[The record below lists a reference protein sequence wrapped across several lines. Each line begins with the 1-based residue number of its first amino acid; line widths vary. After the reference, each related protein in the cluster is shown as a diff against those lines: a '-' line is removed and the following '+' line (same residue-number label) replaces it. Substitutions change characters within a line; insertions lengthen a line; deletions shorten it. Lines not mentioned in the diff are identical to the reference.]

1 MVLIM
6 VLLILFTDIVYV
18 PSKQNIKNT
27 NNNQVIVVFRY
38 DDYSSKS
45 ATYLEQQ
52 IIDLFKKHHLALTIG
67 VVPYVSAGPERDH
80 YPQGVIPLSPA
91 KAEILREA
99 RRGGTVDVALHGYT
113 HLNLRPHS
121 LRKATEFA
129 GLDYQSQYLRIRE
142 GKNFL
147 EQTLAAPVETFIPP
161 WSTYDANTLLALENL
176 KFRGISANLSG
187 YDNPSCPLKFLPCTC
202 SLSELPEVLRYAQRH
217 GQYPQIVCV
226 LFHEYDFLEINYAVG
241 KETKQIRFQDFV
253 EIIQSVASQKHIT
266 VRTID
271 QLIRENLD
279 LSVERYINN
288 KYYLRLAH
296 LKPAF
301 WPPHYGVYVPTDTA
315 YDFRIRNIFKNLNAN
330 RIYNISM
337 VAAFYLIILLIF
349 IGITYIIGLFFFR
362 FISASQII
370 YALITCSCVS
380 LLLFLLGYDIFV
392 HRIHYTVLIPAVSLL
407 GASIGLWIS
416 FPKKRARNW

>member
-6 VLLILFTDIVYV
+6 VLLISFTDIVYV
-18 PSKQNIKNT
+18 PSKQDIKIT
-27 NNNQVIVVFRY
+27 NNNQVILVFRY

-52 IIDLFKKHHLALTIG
+52 IIDLFKEHHLALTIG
-67 VVPYVSAGPERDH
+67 VVPYVSTSPEIDH

-91 KAEILREA
+91 KAEILWEA

-113 HLNLRPHS
+113 HYNIRPHS

-129 GLDYQSQYLRIRE
+129 GLDYQSQYLRLRE

-147 EQTLAAPVETFIPP
+147 EQTLAAPMETFIPP
-161 WSTYDANTLLALENL
+161 WSTYDANTVLALEAL
-176 KFRGISANLSG
+176 KFRCISANLSG
-187 YDNPSCPLKFLPCTC
+187 YDNPSCPLKFLPSTC

-217 GQYPQIVCV
+217 GQYPQIICV
-226 LFHEYDFLEINYAVG
+226 LFHEYDFREINYEVG
-241 KETKQIRFQDFV
+241 SETKQIRFQDFV
-253 EIIQSVASQKHIT
+253 EIIQFVASQKQIK

-296 LKPAF
+296 VKPAF
-301 WPPHYGVYVPTDTA
+301 WPPHYGVYVPSGTA
-315 YDFRIRNIFKNLNAN
+315 YDFRIRNIFKNLNVN

-337 VAAFYLIILLIF
+337 VAAFYLIILLLF
-349 IGITYIIGLFFFR
+349 ITISWVIGFIFFR

-370 YALITCSCVS
+370 YSLIKCSCIS
-380 LLLFLLGYDIFV
+380 LLLFLIGYGIFIL
-392 HRIHYTVLIPAVSLL
+392 RIHYTVLIPAVSLL

-416 FPKKRARNW
+416 FPKKKARN